1 MSKGD
6 FIFSVAREEFGFLG
20 MSIIISVY
28 IYFLVRLLTI
38 ATMSKD
44 VYGKLIGIGVF
55 SLFFYQ
61 VVQNIGMTIGIIPVT
76 GLPLPFVSY
85 GGSSMISSMMC
96 VALSLNVAKNR
107 RTFDS

>member
-1 MSKGD
+1 MSESD
-6 FIFSVAREEFGFLG
+6 FIFSVAGEEFGFVG
-20 MSIIISVY
+20 MSIIICLY
-28 IYFLVRLLTI
+28 IYFLLRLLTI
-38 ATMSKD
+38 SILSKD
-44 VYGKLIGIGVF
+44 FYGKLIGIGVF

-96 VALSLNVAKNR
+96 VALSLNVAKNKR
-107 RTFDS
+107 KFDI

>member
-1 MSKGD
+1 VSESD
-6 FIFSVAREEFGFLG
+6 FIFSVAGEEFGFVG
-20 MSIIISVY
+20 MSIIICLY
-28 IYFLVRLLTI
+28 IYFLLRLLTI
-38 ATMSKD
+38 SILSKD
-44 VYGKLIGIGVF
+44 FYGKLIGIGVF

-96 VALSLNVAKNR
+96 VALSLNVAKNKR
-107 RTFDS
+107 KFDI